1 MKISGDKPHVL
12 RTYLKKTEEDEK
24 VSQRKKKESGVLGQD
39 RVELSKEA
47 REKQFQE
54 IRRLADET
62 PGVREEKVAALKS
75 AVENGTYRVKG
86 EEVAK
91 KMIKEGIDEFA

>member
-24 VSQRKKKESGVLGQD
+24 VSQGKRTERGALGQD

-62 PGVREEKVAALKS
+62 PDVREEKVAALKK
-75 AVENGTYRVKG
+75 AVEDGTYRVRG

-91 KMIKEGIDEFA
+91 KMIKEGIDDFV

>member
-24 VSQRKKKESGVLGQD
+24 VSQRKQKESGVLGQD

-62 PGVREEKVAALKS
+62 PSVREEKVAALKS